1 MDAPRFTDALTPAE
15 ADEVLALFDAATRPD
30 GQEPLNEEAR
40 LLLRRPGAT
49 HWLVRDGADLA
60 GYAQWQPDAGTG
72 QIVVHPDHRRRGLG
86 TALLAV
92 LPERR
97 VWAFGADAAASGF
110 ADASGLQPVRELLV
124 LGRDLPADLG
134 GRLPADVKVTGFTD
148 ADADAFIA
156 LNARAFAGHP
166 EQGRFSASDLAARR
180 AEAWWDADG
189 LLLARRGERLVGF
202 HWVKVHPDGR
212 GEVYVIGVDPDAAG
226 GGLGRG
232 LLQAG
237 LDRLA
242 ALGCPSVFLYVDGDN
257 TRAVELYR
265 RSGFDE
271 VLRDVLFA

>member
-1 MDAPRFTDALTPAE
+1 M
-15 ADEVLALFDAATRPD
+15 
-30 GQEPLNEEAR
+30 
-40 LLLRRPGAT
+40 
-49 HWLVRDGADLA
+49 
-60 GYAQWQPDAGTG
+60 
-72 QIVVHPDHRRRGLG
+72 
-86 TALLAV
+86 
-92 LPERR
+92 
-97 VWAFGADAAASGF
+97 
-110 ADASGLQPVRELLV
+110 RELLV

-134 GRLPADVKVTGFTD
+134 GRLPADVEVTGFTD

-166 EQGRFSASDLAARR
+166 EQGRFSASDLAARQ

-189 LLLARRGERLVGF
+189 LLLARRGEHLVGF